1 MRINGLRRVGLFVII
16 FIYLLVLSAM
26 SSEMVEAK
34 TYREGKVYTVAG
46 RLKTRTYQH
55 GGNGLMVKGYMLELR
70 KKIKVSSARYE
81 MFSGKEVDI
90 NVNSLSKKN
99 AAMLEKWIGKRVK
112 VKGFFMIPDS
122 IWWWYNRG
130 IIVASKVKKR

>member
-1 MRINGLRRVGLFVII
+1 MLAAKKLLTRIQNHCEGSE
-16 FIYLLVLSAM
+16 SA
-26 SSEMVEAK
+26 VE
-34 TYREGKVYTVAG
+34 
-46 RLKTRTYQH
+46 
-55 GGNGLMVKGYMLELR
+55 
-70 KKIKVSSARYE
+70 
-81 MFSGKEVDI
+81 FSGKEVDI